1 MLAPLQLCSSM
12 QSFHLRAWQAGLFF
26 FPPHVCF
33 TQFQSNG
40 KKEDIF
46 SSMMNNNPTLQQ
58 LSSPMNRAL
67 FKNNEYNSW
76 YGKTVHNGGLRK
88 GERMEVQ
95 LPHLPLK
102 KGAKGVK
109 MKQKGPTSLKVSLNF
124 ATEAQIN

>member
-1 MLAPLQLCSSM
+1 
-12 QSFHLRAWQAGLFF
+12 
-26 FPPHVCF
+26 
-33 TQFQSNG
+33 
-40 KKEDIF
+40 
-46 SSMMNNNPTLQQ
+46 MMNNNPTLQQ